1 MCRLDQLGAL
11 GYDRRDIHDAFLI
24 STEDSSPYPAF
35 WGHEAKM
42 VRTIAQ
48 ESTAHLIPRTKPA
61 KGRKLKDAAA
71 VWAKA
76 GHVLLVERLSPIT
89 HHVLAI
95 GFDKEVLGNTW
106 WAFKGENLSRE
117 QEKALLLWLNSSLA
131 LLFYFGRRVTTRSA
145 WMQMKK
151 PAWLSMPVL
160 DVRALKNTQ
169 LKALAAAYDKLSM
182 QPLDALAKLHND
194 RGRQSIDKALSD
206 ALGLP
211 DLAPIRELL
220 SREPGLNAVD
230 INPGA
235 EPVDDNED
243 DDEKEVP

>member
-1 MCRLDQLGAL
+1 M
-11 GYDRRDIHDAFLI
+11 
-24 STEDSSPYPAF
+24 
-35 WGHEAKM
+35 
-42 VRTIAQ
+42 
-48 ESTAHLIPRTKPA
+48 
-61 KGRKLKDAAA
+61 
-71 VWAKA
+71 
-76 GHVLLVERLSPIT
+76 
-89 HHVLAI
+89 
-95 GFDKEVLGNTW
+95 
-106 WAFKGENLSRE
+106 
-117 QEKALLLWLNSSLA
+117 WLNSSLA
-131 LLFYFGRRVTTRSA
+131 LLLYFGRRVTTRSA

-169 LKALAAAYDKLSM
+169 LKARAGAYDKLSM

-220 SREPGLNAVD
+220 SREPGLNAED
-230 INPGA
+230 INPRA
-235 EPVDDNED
+235 EPIDDNED